1 MTLARH
7 ALRASILAAVV
18 LLGAACTAETDDG
31 GTGDASSDVPG
42 VTDTEILLGTHL
54 PLSNSPAAAYG
65 PIADGM
71 RSYFEYI
78 NDTEGGVHGRKI
90 KLSVGDDHYA
100 PADTIEVVRRL
111 VEQEKVFAI
120 VAGLGEE
127 THLAVWKYLEE
138 RGVPDV
144 FISSG
149 LSRWTDPVVSTRFG
163 GNPVYLQEGE
173 MLGRYIA
180 EQYPGKKLG
189 LLLQN
194 NEFGEEGEQGILAG
208 LEGSG
213 VTIVG
218 RETYESTQW
227 DTTAQTQRLKNSGAD
242 VVAVYAIP
250 PPAASLVKTAREV
263 LNWDVP
269 IVVTGVNATE
279 LFIELAGA
287 ENSEGIVSV
296 VFGHQV
302 YETDHPGISQF
313 RANMAKYAP
322 EVELNN
328 IVLYGYVMAE
338 LTVEGMK
345 RAGEDLTRESFVKG
359 LESIRD
365 FECSVCLTP
374 ISLGP
379 DDHRPMEIELYIR
392 VADGKW
398 ETFGEPVGFE
408 TTKD

>member
-1 MTLARH
+1 MRMV
-7 ALRASILAAVV
+7 LRAALLALAFVA
-18 LLGAACTAETDDG
+18 AACTAETDDG
-31 GTGDASSDVPG
+31 GSGNGAGVPG
-42 VTDTEILLGTHL
+42 VSDTEILFGTHL

-78 NDTEGGVHGRKI
+78 NESEGGVSGRKI

-100 PADTIEVVRRL
+100 PADTIEVTRRL

-120 VAGLGEE
+120 VGGLGEE

-149 LSRWTDPVVSTRFG
+149 LSEWTDPVVSTRFG
-163 GNPVYLQEGE
+163 GNPVYAQEGE
-173 MLGRYIA
+173 MLGRYLA
-180 EQYPGKKLG
+180 QQYPGRKLG

-194 NEFGEEGEQGILAG
+194 NAFGEEGEQGIRNG
-208 LEGSG
+208 IEGSG
-213 VTIVG
+213 ITVVG

-279 LFIELAGA
+279 LFIELAGP
-287 ENSEGIVSV
+287 ENAEGIVSV

-302 YETDHPGISQF
+302 YEEDHPGIRQF
-313 RANMAKYAP
+313 RENMAKYAP
-322 EVELNN
+322 DVELNN
-328 IVLYGYVMAE
+328 IVLYGYAMAE
-338 LTVEGMK
+338 LTVQGLK
-345 RAGEDLTRESFVKG
+345 NAGKDLTRESFVKG
-359 LESIRD
+359 LESIRKY
-365 FECSVCLTP
+365 ECSVCLTP
-374 ISLGP
+374 ISLSE
-379 DDHRPMEIELYIR
+379 DDHRPMEIEVYIR
-392 VADGKW
+392 AVNGRW
-398 ETFGEPVGFE
+398 ETFGEPVDFE
-408 TTKD
+408 STK